1 MTDEEL
7 VLSKDEASRSAL
19 ISRYVPLVK
28 ARAAS
33 MKTSYIDADDLVSE
47 GFLGLL
53 NAIRSYN
60 ESKGSFAAFAKVCV
74 VNKMKN
80 AVTSSLG
87 ASKGAAVPDDQFSL
101 AEIEDTKLGTEE
113 LVILREQND
122 EIVKKFDS
130 LLSEREREAFNLYLD
145 SFSYAQIS
153 KKLGVSVK
161 SVDNAISRAKHKLR
175 NYFINK
181 P

>member
-1 MTDEEL
+1 MNDEEL
-7 VLSKDEASRSAL
+7 VLSKDEASKSAL
-19 ISRYVPLVK
+19 IARYVPLVK
-28 ARAAS
+28 SRAAS
-33 MKTSYIDADDLVSE
+33 MKTRYIDADDLVSE

-60 ESKGSFAAFAKVCV
+60 ETKGSFAAFAKVCV

-80 AVTSSLG
+80 AVISSV
-87 ASKGAAVPDDQFSL
+87 GAAKGTTELDDQFSFD
-101 AEIEDTKLGTEE
+101 EIEDTKLGTEE

-122 EIVKKFDS
+122 EIIKRIDS
-130 LLSEREREAFNLYLD
+130 LLSAHEKEAFNLYLD
-145 SFSYAQIS
+145 SYSYAQIS

-161 SVDNAISRAKHKLR
+161 SVDNAIARAKHKLR